1 MLDLY
6 YFIMQM
12 MLVIHSFIFDIM
24 EMSKYTE
31 KWAELFKIMRYE
43 YMPSSIH
50 KTLDYIIKFNLSTH
64 NLQFEYN
71 GILLWYRR
79 RFGLC

>member
-24 EMSKYTE
+24 AMSKYTE

-43 YMPSSIH
+43 YMSSSIH

-64 NLQFEYN
+64 NL
-71 GILLWYRR
+71 
-79 RFGLC
+79 